1 MKEPKATK
9 GPRAG
14 KPPRNPHARALGTGL
29 YKPKVV
35 KGKDDYRRKPKHPK
49 PPTTENADG

>member
-1 MKEPKATK
+1 MKKPKATK

-49 PPTTENADG
+49 PATTENADG